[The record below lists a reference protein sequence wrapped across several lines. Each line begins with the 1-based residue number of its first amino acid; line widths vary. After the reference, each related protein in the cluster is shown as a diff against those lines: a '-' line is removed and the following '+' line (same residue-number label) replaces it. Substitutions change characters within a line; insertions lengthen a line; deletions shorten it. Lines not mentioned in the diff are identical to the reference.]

1 MGSSSYTN
9 YDYDVLRLNETVRP
23 SSQYLQKEILFT
35 KRTYFK
41 PMLLLAIVLL
51 SLLVWYS
58 LRFVPLFDVKKIEF
72 VYSRTFSSLPYQVT
86 QKANSMLGKSLMK
99 GSANSL
105 QQNFEMLPIVKKAT
119 VKKELFSTLKIEL
132 VLQDPL
138 FLITTGDNDYYFF
151 DEDNL
156 IALEQRDYSLFK
168 EEKLVIEVSEAYL
181 EYLFK
186 HGSDAT
192 FVEISTLIA
201 LNQNRLSNDLGSIIY
216 QESKV
221 NRVNEMVIS
230 LPAYQSYLHIREPVL
245 ESRLHDALGLIKLEQ
260 NKEQLYNIALG
271 NEFRY
276 DLYSQAMVKRQ

>member
-23 SSQYLQKEILFT
+23 SSHYLQKEILFT
-35 KRTYFK
+35 KRTHFK

-105 QQNFEMLPIVKKAT
+105 QQSFETLPIVKKAT
-119 VKKELFSTLKIEL
+119 VKKQLFSTLKVEL

-156 IALEQRDYSLFK
+156 IALEQRDYTLFK

-186 HGSDAT
+186 HDSDAT

-201 LNQNRLSNDLGSIIY
+201 LNQNRLSSSLGSIIY
-216 QESKV
+216 QKSKV
-221 NRVNEMVIS
+221 NRVNEMVIA

>member
-23 SSQYLQKEILFT
+23 TSLYLQKEILFT
-35 KRTYFK
+35 KRTHFK

-105 QQNFEMLPIVKKAT
+105 QQNFETLPIVKKAI
-119 VKKELFSTLKIEL
+119 VKKQLFSNLKVEL

-156 IALEQRDYSLFK
+156 IALEQRDFALFK
-168 EEKLVIEVSEAYL
+168 EEKLVIEVSKPYL
-181 EYLFK
+181 DYLLK
-186 HGSDAT
+186 SGSDAS

-201 LNQNRLSNDLGSIIY
+201 LNQNRLSSSLGSIIY
-216 QESKV
+216 QKSKV
-221 NRVNEMVIS
+221 NRVNEMVIA

-245 ESRLHDALGLIKLEQ
+245 EVSLHDALGLIKLEQ